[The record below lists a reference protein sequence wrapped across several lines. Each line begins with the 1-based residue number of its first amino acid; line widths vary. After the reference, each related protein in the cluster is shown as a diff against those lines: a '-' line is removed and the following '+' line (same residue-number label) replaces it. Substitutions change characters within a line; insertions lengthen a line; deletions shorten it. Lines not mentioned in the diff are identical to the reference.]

1 MRTPLLIVTVP
12 LFVFFVGVAGT
23 HKLDRWTVAASTAAA
38 AGMFLVMWVR
48 DDAPQH
54 VLNGQRG
61 AEGERRTERA
71 LRKLEREGWRVEHD
85 IQRDGRAN
93 VDHVVHGP
101 HRVFRLETKNL
112 AGTIRV
118 TDGVVEAQQF
128 DDPDEVFRYFSLASR
143 VRGAS
148 AELSARLREETG
160 RRAWVDGVVAIW
172 GRFEQEIVEHEHVA
186 YVAGSRLADWLHQRD
201 AAAAVSAR
209 RA

>member
-1 MRTPLLIVTVP
+1 
-12 LFVFFVGVAGT
+12 VF
-23 HKLDRWTVAASTAAA
+23 L
-38 AGMFLVMWVR
+38 
-48 DDAPQH
+48 
-54 VLNGQRG
+54 
-61 AEGERRTERA
+61 
-71 LRKLEREGWRVEHD
+71 
-85 IQRDGRAN
+85 
-93 VDHVVHGP
+93 
-101 HRVFRLETKNL
+101 LETKNL